1 MKTFNSRHENSLVGR
16 EERFV
21 DLSLLFPLEFLFF
34 NRLEPVPN
42 VHGHLPNEFPT
53 NIMMLL
59 VAGNEQLPD
68 GSRNEWNNEK
78 SKSLLKFYE
87 VQVDDSDSEP
97 ESDEDETKQEL
108 RKVKKE
114 LKEYKSSR
122 QRRLEVAKKI
132 GVSRTQ
138 LNFAQLIL

>member
-1 MKTFNSRHENSLVGR
+1 
-16 EERFV
+16 
-21 DLSLLFPLEFLFF
+21 
-34 NRLEPVPN
+34 
-42 VHGHLPNEFPT
+42 
-53 NIMMLL
+53 MMLL

-68 GSRNEWNNEK
+68 GSRNKWNNKK
-78 SKSLLKFYE
+78 SKSLLNFYGVE
-87 VQVDDSDSEP
+87 VDDSDSEP

-114 LKEYKSSR
+114 LKEYKTSR

-138 LNFAQLIL
+138 LNFAQLTLWLFILY